1 MPAARDDYLLR
12 LITQAAAALRRL
24 REKLGGGTA
33 DEVVR
38 EAGAAIGALLGPQRD
53 LLERLDAASAR
64 SIVGNPDTVRAWS
77 ELLVLQ
83 ADAELLRGQ
92 RESAERLRARAR
104 ALSPEVDP
112 SPS

>member
-24 REKLGGGTA
+24 REKLGHGSA

-38 EAGAAIGALLGPQRD
+38 EAGAAIGQLLGPQRM
-53 LLERLDAASAR
+53 LLEMLDAASAAR
-64 SIVGNPDTVRAWS
+64 SLGNPDTVRAWS

-83 ADAELLRGQ
+83 ADAETLRGN
-92 RESAERLRARAR
+92 EAVAARLKARAA
-104 ALSPEVDP
+104 ALLAP
-112 SPS
+112 